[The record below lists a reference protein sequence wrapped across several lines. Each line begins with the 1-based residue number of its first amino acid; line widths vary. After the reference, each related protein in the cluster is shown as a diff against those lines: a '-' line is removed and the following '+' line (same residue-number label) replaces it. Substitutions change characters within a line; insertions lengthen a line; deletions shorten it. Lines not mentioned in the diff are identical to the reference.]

1 MSIDLSQYQL
11 QLAQLVAQPS
21 VSCTDTRFDMG
32 NRAVVDTLANWFEQL
47 GFNCQ
52 LQEVADGK
60 ANLIAKKGTGLG
72 GLVLAGHTD
81 TVPFDANLW
90 ASDPF
95 KLDNRSDCLF
105 GLGSTDMKGF
115 FPLVL
120 AACASF
126 EADPKRPITVLATCD
141 EESSMNGA
149 RALSE
154 LGNWGA
160 QAAIIGEPTGLTPVY
175 MHKGIM
181 MEAVEIQG
189 SAGHSSNPALGVN
202 AIDVLAEVLAELAT
216 LRSELALKYNVAG
229 FEVSHPTMNFGCV
242 HGGDNPN
249 RICDHAALHIDFR
262 ATPGLVSTEI
272 RELINLRLQQVA
284 SRTAARINIRP
295 LITPV
300 EPFKEDKTGELVT
313 LASGLSEQ
321 EAIAVSFATE
331 APFLQA
337 LGMQTIVMGPG
348 SIDVA
353 HQPDEHIPLAQVD
366 KGFHLLRSFI
376 NHYCFV

>member
-1 MSIDLSQYQL
+1 MNIDLSQYQT
-11 QLAQLVAQPS
+11 QLGQLVAQPS
-21 VSCTDTRFDMG
+21 VSCTDAAFDMG
-32 NRAVVDTLANWFEQL
+32 NLPVVETLANWFEQL
-47 GFNCQ
+47 GFHCT
-52 LQEVADGK
+52 LQPVAKGK
-60 ANLIAKKGTGLG
+60 ANLIAKKGQGPG

-95 KLDNRSDCLF
+95 KLDRRDDNLF

-115 FPLVL
+115 FPLIL

-126 EADPKRPITVLATCD
+126 NNSPKQPITILATCD

-154 LGNWGA
+154 LGGWGA
-160 QAAIIGEPTGLTPVY
+160 KAAIIGEPTGLVPVY

-181 MEAVEIQG
+181 MEAVTIKG
-189 SAGHSSNPALGVN
+189 AAGHSSNPALGLN
-202 AIDVLAEVLAELAT
+202 AIDVLAEVLAELAL
-216 LRSELALKYNVAG
+216 LRQELATQYNEPG
-229 FEVSHPTMNFGCV
+229 FEVTHPTMNFGCV

-262 ATPGLVSTEI
+262 ATPGLISEQVRST
-272 RELINLRLQQVA
+272 INQRLQLVA
-284 SRTAARINIRP
+284 KRTGAGISIAP

-300 EPFKEDKTGELVT
+300 EPFKEPITSELVQ
-313 LASGLSEQ
+313 LASGFSQ
-321 EAIAVSFATE
+321 ADAVAVGFATE

-353 HQPDEHIPLAQVD
+353 HQPDEHIPLDQVD
-366 KGFHLLRSFI
+366 KGFHLLRSLI

>member
-1 MSIDLSQYQL
+1 MKIDLTQYQA
-11 QLAQLVAQPS
+11 QLAQLVASPS
-21 VSCTDTRFDMG
+21 VSCTDKQYDMG
-32 NRAVVDTLANWFEQL
+32 NLAVVETLANWFEQL
-47 GFNCQ
+47 GFKCQ
-52 LQEVADGK
+52 LQPVAEGK
-60 ANLIAKKGTGLG
+60 ANLIATKGSGPG
-72 GLVLAGHTD
+72 GLVLSGHTD
-81 TVPFDANLW
+81 TVPFDADLW

-95 KLDNRSDCLF
+95 KLDLRNDLLF

-120 AACASF
+120 AACATFKDEPS
-126 EADPKRPITVLATCD
+126 APITVLATCD

-160 QAAIIGEPTGLTPVY
+160 KAAVIGEPTGLKPVY

-181 MEAVEIQG
+181 MESITIHG
-189 SAGHSSNPALGVN
+189 SAGHSSNPALGLN
-202 AIDVLAEVLAELAT
+202 AIDVLAQVLAELT
-216 LRSELALKYNVAG
+216 ALKADLAQRYNEHG
-229 FEVSHPTMNFGCV
+229 FEVTHPTMNFGCV

-249 RICDHAALHIDFR
+249 RICDHAELHIDFR
-262 ATPGLVSTEI
+262 ATPGLVSTNVRAEI
-272 RELINLRLQQVA
+272 DKCLQRIA
-284 SRTAARINIRP
+284 NRTGAKISIAP

-300 EPFKEDKTGELVT
+300 EPFKEAKTGELVT
-313 LASGLSEQ
+313 LASGLSEA
-321 EAIAVSFATE
+321 EAIAVGFATE

-366 KGFHLLRSFI
+366 KGFHLIRSLI